1 MVFFGRVSHPTELGN
16 VVDRVIDDGQ
26 ESDKS
31 VLAKWLGDVI
41 RAEMEKTVEE
51 INWELVDECE
61 AYLAELYSD
70 IRISEEQNA

>member
-1 MVFFGRVSHPTELGN
+1 MYIGGDSYVQYRLIWKGVRKLQKPIL
-16 VVDRVIDDGQ
+16 
-26 ESDKS
+26 DKS